1 MLATEGRVSNP
12 GWDLLRSACMAA
24 AAACL
29 VAASSSA
36 DGTCGGDPMDFDRT
50 VNLMI
55 V

>member
-1 MLATEGRVSNP
+1 MLATEGRVSKP

-36 DGTCGGDPMDFDRT
+36 DGAWGGDPMDFDRT
-50 VNLMI
+50 I
-55 V
+55 KS